1 MKWAY
6 LIITANILSAV
17 EGWYLLGAE
26 VGLVEL
32 GYEVY
37 IACQDFSR
45 GGMTFRQK

>member
-1 MKWAY
+1 MRWAY
-6 LIITANILSAV
+6 LIITAKILSAV
-17 EGWYLLGAE
+17 EGVIPLGAE

-32 GYEVY
+32 GYEKY